1 MYFDNKVMFN
11 ENYPKHVLTTTI
23 TASVHRV
30 VEMSLRENTQTNMWV
45 LSGRTTKVLFN
56 LKTWFIFG
64 ITFFRIFFPWRKKKF
79 FYQRLPPPL
88 PLSGQTTK
96 NAYFCVVLP
105 LPFLP
110 KSIHCCFRLLLD
122 EMKWDFLIKNKK
134 NKNMLNHYLYAKLP
148 SQI

>member
-1 MYFDNKVMFN
+1 MFKPIEMYFDNKVMFN

-79 FYQRLPPPL
+79 FY
-88 PLSGQTTK
+88 
-96 NAYFCVVLP
+96 
-105 LPFLP
+105 
-110 KSIHCCFRLLLD
+110 
-122 EMKWDFLIKNKK
+122 
-134 NKNMLNHYLYAKLP
+134 
-148 SQI
+148 